1 MRHCGKGKRRNKR
14 EHEVVLVDSDNEEP
28 MSKRAK
34 HDLYSTIQSLNYK
47 VEEIKEDVDS
57 MKDAIQD
64 I

>member
-1 MRHCGKGKRRNKR
+1 MRHCGKGKCRNKR

-57 MKDAIQD
+57 MIDAIQD